1 MIEDVVLLWLAP
13 MPETGSSSRGCLELL
28 GNDLIDLALVSLSM
42 ELWRRM
48 ENWIKVRCKYPGF
61 ASLSEC

>member
-13 MPETGSSSRGCLELL
+13 MPEIGSSSRGCLELL

-48 ENWIKVRCKYPGF
+48 EN
-61 ASLSEC
+61 